1 MSPHR
6 SARLPMIAG
15 RLRAIGHK
23 LAQSARLAVGVPDYQ
38 GYVAHQRMHHPQQPV
53 MSYEEFFRERMDSR
67 YRRGSSRC
75 C

>member
-6 SARLPMIAG
+6 FARLSMITG
-15 RLRAIGHK
+15 RLRAITRK
-23 LAQSARLAVGVPDYQ
+23 LAQTARLAVGIPDYE
-38 GYVAHQRMHHPQQPV
+38 GYVAHRRMHHPQQPV